1 MNLPEGTVAV
11 TLDPLYYGVSP
22 GALEAER
29 VDVFASYLV
38 IHTPDDEGT
47 LQPRLLA
54 GLTGPLSQD
63 DQPELISQHII
74 RNAQIVSMGRDGSI
88 TLAVTPQEAETLRWL
103 LNARIAVRL
112 ERAGRSRSTRIT
124 FSMSRADFYA
134 QGLNLDDVVYIQF
147 PVELEMEN
155 GTHTTSYVIS
165 DALIT
170 GTGLISGAY
179 RGRPATPGPNEPQLI
194 EVEVAV
200 SGQDADRLQTALDQG
215 RKITVT
221 TTARD

>member
-1 MNLPEGTVAV
+1 
-11 TLDPLYYGVSP
+11 
-22 GALEAER
+22 
-29 VDVFASYLV
+29 
-38 IHTPDDEGT
+38 
-47 LQPRLLA
+47 
-54 GLTGPLSQD
+54 
-63 DQPELISQHII
+63 
-74 RNAQIVSMGRDGSI
+74 
-88 TLAVTPQEAETLRWL
+88 
-103 LNARIAVRL
+103 
-112 ERAGRSRSTRIT
+112 
-124 FSMSRADFYA
+124 
-134 QGLNLDDVVYIQF
+134 
-147 PVELEMEN
+147 MEN